1 MHQGGCGPQTPC
13 SLANQT
19 QMKCA
24 SAQTRPSSTDRIGL
38 RGPRTASS
46 GQVQWRRG
54 LSTSCRLVRGAA
66 GRFETRCVHTGCSRA
81 STLSSKRTPGSVRG
95 HHGGVQKRMAGG
107 PCLVQCSLEACW
119 ARCLVGLSGP
129 GQPGLPP
136 SSPRTGRLLWAI
148 VSSSV

>member
-1 MHQGGCGPQTPC
+1 MHQGGCGPETPR

-19 QMKCA
+19 QMKCT

-81 STLSSKRTPGSVRG
+81 STLSSKNAWVREGAPRRGAEEDGRGALPGTV
-95 HHGGVQKRMAGG
+95 
-107 PCLVQCSLEACW
+107 
-119 ARCLVGLSGP
+119 
-129 GQPGLPP
+129 QPGGMLGKMPSQALGAWPARPP
-136 SSPRTGRLLWAI
+136 SQQPEDRKAPVGNR
-148 VSSSV
+148 